1 VNLRSGRSA
10 IRRLRRLGR
19 RESGC
24 CCASSSFD
32 LLHGVH
38 GKTDESVFKR
48 SGRAGVRRELEQS
61 SGKGQESH
69 RCGLM
74 GGEVFWPG
82 LQGADVCFE
91 RFTLGGVPVICEFES
106 LLIGFEPL
114 DLGGAGGKAG

>member
-1 VNLRSGRSA
+1 V
-10 IRRLRRLGR
+10 RRLGR
-19 RESGC
+19 RQSG
-24 CCASSSFD
+24 SSSFN

-48 SGRAGVRRELEQS
+48 SERAGVRRELEQS

-91 RFTLGGVPVICEFES
+91 RFTLGGVYFPRKNGHVILGFLYCVMEG
-106 LLIGFEPL
+106 IG
-114 DLGGAGGKAG
+114 